1 MKRFLLAALLFL
13 ALTLPGV
20 ALDLGDKALP
30 LSVDKWVTGEPV
42 DPTVVDGESF
52 YLVEVWSVTCPPCV
66 KSIPI
71 MNDIQKRYADQ
82 GFKIVSFTTDSEE
95 EVRPF
100 LEQHPME
107 YSSFL
112 DKECESVINYMALDN
127 RTTVPHAFL
136 FDKSGILVWEGNPL
150 DNLEKRVQQVL
161 SGELSGEIAVKV
173 KEARDQLQEA
183 FNAQNISGML
193 SALETLE
200 GLEPANSQ
208 YFQIHYRL
216 LTELGMGDPF
226 EVEELLDR
234 WYTGSQTD
242 AESLIV
248 LSMVSLDQGQPTI
261 RNPELALRA
270 AKKAYSIDSD
280 LKAQA
285 GLNLAETYKGIGR
298 IDLALKT
305 LDELPSLTTDP
316 EDAEMIA
323 AVRTYYGKLEKLGE
337 NPDAVTVE

>member
-1 MKRFLLAALLFL
+1 MKRIMLAALLLL
-13 ALTLPGV
+13 AVSLPGF

-30 LSVDKWVTGEPV
+30 LAVDKWITGEPV
-42 DPTVVDGESF
+42 DPTVVDGETF

-66 KSIPI
+66 RSIPI
-71 MNDIQKRYADQ
+71 MNDIQKRYSDQ
-82 GFKIVSFTTDSEE
+82 GFKIVSFTTDTEE

-112 DKECESVINYMALDN
+112 DREGESVINYMALDN
-127 RTTVPHAFL
+127 RTTIPHAFL
-136 FDKSGILVWEGNPL
+136 FDKSGILVWNGNPL
-150 DNLEKRVQQVL
+150 DNLEKRVQQVI
-161 SGELSGEIAVKV
+161 SGELSCEIAVKV

-193 SALETLE
+193 SSLETLE
-200 GLEPANSQ
+200 GLEPGNSQ

-216 LTELGMGDPF
+216 LTELGMGDPY
-226 EVEELLDR
+226 EVEELLAR
-234 WYTGSQTD
+234 WFSGSEND

-248 LSMVSLDQGQPTI
+248 LSMVSLDQGQPNV

-270 AKKAYSIDSD
+270 AKKAFSLESD

-285 GLNLAETYKGIGR
+285 GLNLAETYKEIGR

-305 LDELPSLTTDP
+305 LDDLPALTTEP

-323 AVRTYYGKLEKLGE
+323 AVRAFYSRLEKLGE